1 MIDRLT
7 VERKI
12 AEARGAL
19 DQLSTSLADREGIFQ
34 ALLSSTFLA
43 FAAPWQVLKKGPAE
57 QLHWINQGLS
67 TVGAILALQGATR
80 YGHGRKCTVIT
91 ISMAQKAV
99 ELAKKEVDGAGLLLH
114 LGAGRDAIL
123 SDRLLEFAVASIL
136 LNPEKSAQAAM
147 MSMANEMIAGVLRS
161 GWLERNVVKIQ

>member
-1 MIDRLT
+1 MHDHDRWEPLLGY
-7 VERKI
+7 
-12 AEARGAL
+12 RG
-19 DQLSTSLADREGIFQ
+19 DR
-34 ALLSSTFLA
+34 S
-43 FAAPWQVLKKGPAE
+43 W
-57 QLHWINQGLS
+57 
-67 TVGAILALQGATR
+67 
-80 YGHGRKCTVIT
+80 
-91 ISMAQKAV
+91 
-99 ELAKKEVDGAGLLLH
+99 